1 MTGLSLPESESVL
14 GPERDLDDIDIL
26 TDEVTV
32 AILENSLNDREGF
45 RLLLEHS
52 ATPTR
57 IRVVGAT
64 DSPEMC
70 IELVRANLPDVALVD
85 LRINGDDTAGIR
97 VVEQV
102 KRISPQT
109 RVLVYTGFPTLLN
122 FKQSIAAGADGF
134 LNKEGQ
140 AMRLDEAVTR
150 VARGESLYPREL
162 LSQLMTF
169 VEDHRLPREDVE
181 ALMRG
186 PAYAPPTEREIEVLR
201 LALAGKSLDDI
212 ASNLSIQRDTV
223 KQHLKN
229 LHKKW
234 NVRTRADLLIVAR
247 THFRRQIERDRTDQ

>member
-1 MTGLSLPESESVL
+1 MTDLPLPEPAPDPR
-14 GPERDLDDIDIL
+14 PERDLDDADIL

-45 RLLLEHS
+45 RLLLEH
-52 ATPTR
+52 ATTR

-70 IELVRANLPDVALVD
+70 VELVRTHLPDVALVD

-97 VVEQV
+97 VVEQI

-109 RVLVYTGFPTLLN
+109 RVLVYTGFATLLN

-169 VEDHRLPREDVE
+169 VEDHRLPRDDVE

-186 PAYAPPTEREIEVLR
+186 PSYAPPTEREIEVLR
-201 LALAGKSLDDI
+201 LVLAGKSVDDI
-212 ASNLSIQRDTV
+212 ASGLSIQRDTV

-247 THFRRQIERDRTDQ
+247 THFRRQIERDRPDE